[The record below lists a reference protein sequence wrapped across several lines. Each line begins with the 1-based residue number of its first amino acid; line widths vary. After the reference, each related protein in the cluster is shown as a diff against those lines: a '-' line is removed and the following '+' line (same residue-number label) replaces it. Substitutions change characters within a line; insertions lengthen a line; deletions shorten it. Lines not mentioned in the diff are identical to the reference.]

1 MVIEETAIP
10 RKFPADR
17 IEFAVVLF
25 SGGNMS
31 DTIEYANGST
41 EELMVPCKNLK
52 AHRSAKEGIVPVP
65 I

>member
-1 MVIEETAIP
+1 MDETAIP
-10 RKFPADR
+10 KKLPAER

-41 EELMVPCKNLK
+41 EELIVPCKNLN
-52 AHRSAKEGIVPVP
+52 AHRSAKDGIVPAP